1 MKVFLVLAFLFIIG
15 VLVYFLVKASDECTK
30 LEEQVES
37 LQFKLASA
45 EAAKDFVK
53 STAKKANSGVANAL
67 VNLAAM
73 GPQDEYNKVHLIAAQ
88 KDLME
93 VNEKLENL

>member
-1 MKVFLVLAFLFIIG
+1 MKIFLVLAFLFMISVIA
-15 VLVYFLVKASDECTK
+15 YFFVKSVDECTK
-30 LEEQVES
+30 LQKQIES

-45 EAAKDFVK
+45 ETAKDFVK
-53 STAKKANSGVANAL
+53 STAKKANDGVANAL